1 MEQYEDDETEYV
13 FIRNNE
19 DYLRYSSCI
28 FYELIG
34 GGFVR
39 VMLFERQRMYDTKV
53 EYTTHIPGSE
63 EGAHEWAL
71 RICGSKGDA
80 RTDIRKSE
88 TDCIMEEY
96 LLDSVH
102 LPIGCTDETTPPG
115 RYWMFKDEVGV
126 TDPCPPLVERMGVQ
140 NWILIGGHRGL
151 KQRFTGDLRE
161 AMERYHQLQMVE
173 AQTIIDDVFNRTLVG
188 ENDILEDI
196 SRSTVSCRLVAEGYP
211 DLVFLFCNDL
221 LEIYDGNKLIYTI
234 SSFKIDHFVQSI
246 GMEDIIRC

>member
-1 MEQYEDDETEYV
+1 MTPMEQYEDDETEYV

-34 GGFVR
+34 GGSVR

-102 LPIGCTDETTPPG
+102 LPIGCTDETIPPG

-126 TDPCPPLVERMGVQ
+126 TDPCLPLIDRIGVQ
-140 NWILIGGHRGL
+140 DWTLIGGCRGR
-151 KQRFTGDLRE
+151 KERFTGDLRE
-161 AMERYHQLQMVE
+161 AKERYHQFQMAETQITAGVMFRGIFLGE
-173 AQTIIDDVFNRTLVG
+173 GDSSEDDPHPKVPFHLIA
-188 ENDILEDI
+188 D
-196 SRSTVSCRLVAEGYP
+196 GYP
-211 DLVFLFCNDL
+211 DLVFTFSNALMEVYEGERLLFR
-221 LEIYDGNKLIYTI
+221 I
-234 SSFKIDHFVQSI
+234 SESSIDHFTQS
-246 GMEDIIRC
+246 MDDLS